1 MQLRI
6 ALVALVVGAGIC
18 HADDAWTK
26 YVSPDGAY
34 SFHYPTGWNVQAQ
47 GQIVAIDSGDT
58 KEQLLLILAGAEQ
71 GQTVKDI
78 AQKFVDGLQGA
89 APGLKVTKWTDVDKA
104 GKAVYADIAYDQ
116 DSEKFLGDMVVLVSG
131 KLAMC
136 FEYSAPAGDFSQLR
150 AKALLLGFAKS
161 FAAKDASTPPDTVI
175 PDLVTGRL
183 DRDARAFVF
192 AIEFGLGTAFSVA
205 EEKTVVDETI
215 LEWQGLSPDAQ
226 AKFDAYPALMQKIL
240 GLSQANLAKV
250 QAAIHDSVVQALE
263 QQGDS
268 PATKI
273 LREQLTKAN
282 KVVVKG
288 DPPLTASEADAYS
301 ELAAFARLFA
311 DNPKAG
317 PEDIKAEDVKGF
329 RAQLVKAW
337 PKATVPDKQTVAS
350 APAVWMSM
358 RMTFAQGT
366 AEEKEAVR
374 RQISHMIAYQVSLT
388 SSSGSGS
395 GGTSGSG
402 KPMDW
407 ATFNCLQAMKQ
418 TTFNTYMWS
427 QHYEGWTPAGKMW

>member
-1 MQLRI
+1 
-6 ALVALVVGAGIC
+6 
-18 HADDAWTK
+18 
-26 YVSPDGAY
+26 
-34 SFHYPTGWNVQAQ
+34 
-47 GQIVAIDSGDT
+47 VAIDAGDT
-58 KEQLLLILAGAEQ
+58 KEQLLLILAGVDQ
-71 GQTVKDI
+71 GQTVQDM
-78 AQKFVDGLQGA
+78 ADKFVQVLQGA

-104 GKAVYADIAYDQ
+104 GKAVYANIAYDQ
-116 DSEKFLGDMVVLVSG
+116 DDQKYLGDMVVFVSD

-136 FEYSAPAGDFSQLR
+136 FTYSAPAGDFSQLR

-161 FAAKDASTPPDTVI
+161 FAGKDASTPPDTVI

-192 AIEFGLGTAFSVA
+192 VIEFGLGTAFSVA

-226 AKFDAYPALMQKIL
+226 AKCDAYPGMMQKIL
-240 GLSQANLAKV
+240 GLSQANMAKV
-250 QAAIHDSVVQALE
+250 QAAIHDSVVQVL
-263 QQGDS
+263 QQSGDS
-268 PATKI
+268 PATKV

-288 DPPLTASEADAYS
+288 DPPLTASEADAYA

-317 PEDIKAEDVKGF
+317 PEDIKADAVKGY

-337 PKATVPDKQTVAS
+337 PKATAPDKQTVAS

-358 RMTFAQGT
+358 RMTFQQGT
-366 AEEKEAVR
+366 ADEKEAVR
-374 RQISHMIAYQVSLT
+374 RQISHMIAYQVSL
-388 SSSGSGS
+388 SSSSS
-395 GGTSGSG
+395 GGTSGG
-402 KPMDW
+402 AKPMDW

-418 TTFNTYMWS
+418 TTFNTYMWA
-427 QHYEGWTPAGKMW
+427 HYSGWTPMGKSW